1 MLKEMQYG
9 PFLYTYGTK
18 LRDTTFYSDLQI
30 LMDSIAALKRR
41 VYERIFE
48 DQREWSIEDVIQ
60 EDLAT
65 LFRTT
70 QVSKF

>member
-18 LRDTTFYSDLQI
+18 PRDTTFYSDLQI
-30 LMDSIAALKRR
+30 LMDSIASLKRK